1 MRSFKHLPYGGFL
14 LYAISCLALF
24 GGLANAAPAAPRTGI
39 TAVTKGPA
47 DVTVPPNVPPG
58 EARRYGLGTPFQVG
72 PRTAGIFCN
81 LRVEGVAVGDFEDG
95 TDAILFDDV
104 SDIRADRAIPVTRNE
119 RVVDPETGERRIIVK
134 YTVGCGFVPLGA
146 KRADGSAHP
155 HAGTGFSFCA
165 ALSFPMNADGYFD
178 WNSGFKWYTEVSQFI
193 YDGKTL
199 RVLRTELRT
208 DKHPLKVLGTEW
220 TIMDPGLTTA
230 IPDGEALLV
239 PVRAVRAGL
248 WACGVARWVRRYG
261 LWRPVSFLPVTEAG
275 GPWTEPSLIRDTD
288 GSLLFS
294 ARGYGEASTTIRVW
308 RSADAGA
315 TWQQIIDAPQTRNEA
330 PIVLNQAADGTPYMA
345 GNLLGHGREVLCIW
359 PLNADRSGL
368 QEHIIIRDAPA
379 EFGASPAGWH
389 VDHPNAVTLR
399 LADGQWHN
407 VLAYRVMYVAGEGAK
422 SISQTGCY
430 VEEVLSAGPAI
441 PVWKFD

>member
-146 KRADGSAHP
+146 KRADG
-155 HAGTGFSFCA
+155 GG
-165 ALSFPMNADGYFD
+165 
-178 WNSGFKWYTEVSQFI
+178 
-193 YDGKTL
+193 L
-199 RVLRTELRT
+199 RIRT
-208 DKHPLKVLGTEW
+208 
-220 TIMDPGLTTA
+220 PG
-230 IPDGEALLV
+230 
-239 PVRAVRAGL
+239 
-248 WACGVARWVRRYG
+248 C
-261 LWRPVSFLPVTEAG
+261 EAG
-275 GPWTEPSLIRDTD
+275 GRLRT
-288 GSLLFS
+288 S
-294 ARGYGEASTTIRVW
+294 ARRHGLFILCRAFVSHERRRLLRLEFRLQVVRGS
-308 RSADAGA
+308 
-315 TWQQIIDAPQTRNEA
+315 QP
-330 PIVLNQAADGTPYMA
+330 VLVRWED
-345 GNLLGHGREVLCIW
+345 I
-359 PLNADRSGL
+359 
-368 QEHIIIRDAPA
+368 
-379 EFGASPAGWH
+379 ASPQNRAKNGQTPLEGTRH
-389 VDHPNAVTLR
+389 GMDCHGPGPD
-399 LADGQWHN
+399 DG
-407 VLAYRVMYVAGEGAK
+407 Y
-422 SISQTGCY
+422 
-430 VEEVLSAGPAI
+430 P
-441 PVWKFD
+441 